1 MEIGPQDPSINND
14 MNTNRKHLNIAIAQL
29 QFVGVVG
36 VIHAVL

>member
-1 MEIGPQDPSINND
+1 MEIGPPDSFINND
-14 MNTNRKHLNIAIAQL
+14 LNANRKYLNIVIAKL